1 MTISTS
7 SNLYQYSLIVLF
19 TDKIRFRWVQC
30 QLDLLSRL
38 RTPGA
43 IRKAL
48 ISLPPTLDKTY
59 EELLGRID
67 GEEDRVLTK
76 QILEVLA
83 FTLRP
88 LTLSV
93 VCEILQIT
101 PGMPK
106 LDESKCLTQPTD
118 ILSICGSLLNH
129 DKQSDI
135 ITLAHHSVK
144 NYLMSDLQDNVAY
157 FQLAEKE
164 GHRSLALYCLT
175 YLLFEA
181 FSIDLN
187 DPTNAVKNLY
197 PKYNF
202 LSYAVQKWA
211 LHVKEAEP
219 PGEPLWNAMKS
230 FLLSGEAGRQN
241 FQNWVRLLIPGS
253 KYAKNNTPPLYY
265 AASYGLTAVAQYLL
279 DMGADLEVHGGRVGA
294 TPINI
299 AAFRGNLDTV
309 KLLFERGADPL
320 ARDYDGINA
329 LEWARYRHN
338 TDVVRFF
345 EQKGYEP
352 PRAGRRYGNIVLDQ
366 ST

>member
-1 MTISTS
+1 MT
-7 SNLYQYSLIVLF
+7 
-19 TDKIRFRWVQC
+19 
-30 QLDLLSRL
+30 
-38 RTPGA
+38 
-43 IRKAL
+43 
-48 ISLPPTLDKTY
+48 SLPPTLDKTY

-67 GEEDRVLTK
+67 GEEDRELTK

-101 PGMPK
+101 PGLPR

-144 NYLMSDLQDNVAY
+144 NYLISDLRDNVAY
-157 FQLAEKE
+157 FQLDEQE

-175 YLLFEA
+175 YLLFQK
-181 FSIDLN
+181 FSVDLGE
-187 DPTNAVKNLY
+187 PTY
-197 PKYNF
+197 PPADLHPKVHF
-202 LSYAVQKWA
+202 LSYAVQNWA

-253 KYAKNNTPPLYY
+253 KYAKNTPPLYY
-265 AASYGLTAVAQYLL
+265 AASFGLTAVVQYLL

-320 ARDYDGINA
+320 AKDYDGLNA

-338 TDVVRFF
+338 IGVVRFF
-345 EQKGYEP
+345 EQKGYKESGT
-352 PRAGRRYGNIVLDQ
+352 GRRYGNILLDQ
-366 ST
+366 SAYALQYGSSQ

>member
-1 MTISTS
+1 M
-7 SNLYQYSLIVLF
+7 
-19 TDKIRFRWVQC
+19 
-30 QLDLLSRL
+30 
-38 RTPGA
+38 
-43 IRKAL
+43 
-48 ISLPPTLDKTY
+48 PPTLDKTY

-67 GEEDRVLTK
+67 GEEDRELTK

-101 PGMPK
+101 PGLPR

-144 NYLMSDLQDNVAY
+144 NYLISDLRDNVAY
-157 FQLAEKE
+157 FQLDEQE

-175 YLLFEA
+175 YLLFQK
-181 FSIDLN
+181 FSVDLGEPTYPPA
-187 DPTNAVKNLY
+187 DPH
-197 PKYNF
+197 PKVHF
-202 LSYAVQKWA
+202 LSYAVQNWA

-253 KYAKNNTPPLYY
+253 KYAKNTPPLYY
-265 AASYGLTAVAQYLL
+265 AASFGLTAVVQYLL
-279 DMGADLEVHGGRVGA
+279 DMGADPEVHGGRVGA

-320 ARDYDGINA
+320 AKDCDGLNA

-338 TDVVRFF
+338 IGVVRFF
-345 EQKGYEP
+345 EQKGYKESGT
-352 PRAGRRYGNIVLDQ
+352 GRRYGNILLDQ
-366 ST
+366 SAYALQYGSSQ